1 MKTTI
6 TTALSLLFSLLL
18 FQGVFAQD
26 DITID
31 YYLPDNISY
40 DESVPTPEEIIG
52 HQIGQWHITH
62 DKLVYYM
69 RALADASDRV
79 TYHEYAKT
87 YEDRPLVMLTITSPD
102 NHASIDRIKENHHL
116 LKDPSQS
123 QDLDLSTMPVIVNMG
138 YSVHGNEPSGSNASP
153 LVAYYLAAAQGDE
166 IDEILE
172 NAVILIDPSLNPDG
186 LQRFSTWANMHKS
199 IKASVT
205 DPADREHNEVWP
217 GGRTNH
223 YWFDLNR
230 DWMPVQHP
238 SSRGRITMYREW
250 HPNVLTDHHEMGT
263 NNTYFFQ
270 PGVPERTHPITPQ
283 RNQDLTMAIAEY
295 HADALDERQVLYYS
309 REGFDDYYYGKGSTY
324 PDVFGTIGI
333 LFEQA
338 SSRGHEQESDHGV
351 LKFPYTILNQ
361 VTTSFSTLRAS
372 LELREDLLDHMRT
385 FYREAEEE
393 ASNSSIKAYVVGD
406 SHDKAR
412 TWHLADLFSF
422 HDIEMYDLAEDAEF
436 NGREFKRGEA
446 IVIPAEQTQHKFIK
460 AMFER
465 RTEFT
470 DSLFYDVS
478 TWTLPYA
485 FDLPFA
491 ELSQRQFSNS
501 LMGEQIETPEFPQGQ
516 VVGGRS
522 QYAYLF
528 EWDEYYTPR
537 TLYRLQDAGVR
548 AKVTSKPFQAV
559 TTGGVRDFDYGT
571 ILVSLGTQDL
581 TDMEIYR
588 LMQQAASEDGVTIY
602 SIQSG
607 LNPSGIDLG
616 SPSFETLQKPRTAI
630 VGGSGTRS
638 YDVGEIRH
646 LFDQRFHMPIS
657 IVEKDELGSTDLG
670 RYNTL
675 IMVNGYYNDL
685 SSGVTDELKR
695 WVRQG
700 GTLIL
705 NKSAINWAKGEG
717 LANVEFVERSED
729 EDEVTQR
736 RYADLSNNRGAQV
749 IGGSIFHATLDLTH
763 PIAYGYNREDMTVFR
778 NSTTFMELASN
789 PYATPLRYTSEPLAS
804 GYISEE
810 NHELMDGTASIIV
823 GSHGS
828 GRVIS
833 FADNP
838 AFRAFWFG
846 TNKLL
851 MNAVFF
857 GDTISGAASN

>member
-6 TTALSLLFSLLL
+6 SAAISLIFSL
-18 FQGVFAQD
+18 VMMTSAFAQD
-26 DITID
+26 DITLD
-31 YYLPDNISY
+31 YYLPDDVTY
-40 DESVPTPEEIIG
+40 DSSIPTPEEVIG

-69 RALADASDRV
+69 RALAEASDRV
-79 TYHEYAKT
+79 TYMEYATT

-102 NHASIDRIKENHHL
+102 NHESIDRIKENHLL
-116 LKDPSQS
+116 LKDTSQS
-123 QDLDLSTMPVIVNMG
+123 ENLDLSTMPVIVNMG
-138 YSVHGNEPSGSNASP
+138 YSVHGNEPSGSNAAP

-166 IDEILE
+166 IETMLD
-172 NAVILIDPSLNPDG
+172 NAVILMDPSLNPDG
-186 LQRFSTWANMHKS
+186 LHRFSTWANMHKS

-205 DPADREHNEVWP
+205 DPEDREHNEVWP

-238 SSRGRITMYREW
+238 SSRGRISMYHEW
-250 HPNVLTDHHEMGT
+250 LPNVLTDHHEMGT
-263 NNTYFFQ
+263 NSTYFFQ
-270 PGVPERTHPITPQ
+270 PGVPSRTNPNTPQ
-283 RNQDLTMAIAEY
+283 RNQDLTMAIAEF
-295 HADALDERQVLYYS
+295 HADALDERQELYYS
-309 REGFDDYYYGKGSTY
+309 RESFDDYYYGKGSTY

-338 SSRGHEQESDHGV
+338 SSRGHAQESVHGV
-351 LKFPYTILNQ
+351 LTFPETILNQ
-361 VTTSFSTLRAS
+361 VTTSFSTLEAS
-372 LELREDLLDHMRT
+372 TELRVDLLDHMRT

-393 ASNSSIKAYVVGD
+393 ASNSSIKAYVFGD
-406 SHDKAR
+406 SNDHAK
-412 TWHLADLFSF
+412 TYHLADLFSF
-422 HDIEMYDLAEDAEF
+422 HDVEIYELAEDAEF
-436 NGREFKRGEA
+436 NGQEFKSGEA
-446 IVIPAEQTQHKFIK
+446 YVIPAEQTQHKFIK

-485 FDLPFA
+485 FNLPFA
-491 ELSQRQFSNS
+491 ELSQREFSDS
-501 LMGEQIETPEFPQGQ
+501 MLGSSVEDPAMPEGQ
-516 VVGGRS
+516 VIGGRS

-537 TLYRLQDAGVR
+537 TLYRLQEAGLR
-548 AKVTSKPFQAV
+548 TKVASKPFRAV
-559 TTGGVRDFDYGT
+559 TTGGVREFDYGT
-571 ILVSLGTQDL
+571 ILVSLGIQDMNEL
-581 TDMEIYR
+581 EIYR
-588 LMQQAASEDGVTIY
+588 LMQQAASEDGVTVY
-602 SIQSG
+602 SVRSG

-616 SPSFETLQKPRTAI
+616 SPSFEDLEMPSTAI
-630 VGGSGTRS
+630 IGGEGTSS
-638 YDVGEIRH
+638 YDVGEVRH
-646 LFDQRFHMPIS
+646 LFDQRYHMPIT
-657 IVEKDELGSTDLG
+657 ILEKDELGGADLS
-670 RYNTL
+670 RYNTI
-675 IMVNGYYNDL
+675 IMVDGYYSDISN
-685 SSGVTDELKR
+685 GVAEEVKR
-695 WVRQG
+695 WVRNG

-705 NKSAINWAKGEG
+705 QQDAIGWGISEG
-717 LANVEFVERSED
+717 LAEIEFVDSPD
-729 EDEVTQR
+729 DSVSQR
-736 RYADLSNNRGAQV
+736 RYADLSNTRGAQF

-763 PIAYGYNREDMTVFR
+763 PLGYGYNSDEITVFR
-778 NSTTFMELASN
+778 NTTDFMELAEN

-810 NHELMDGTASIIV
+810 NSELIGNTASIIV
-823 GSHGS
+823 GGY
-828 GRVIS
+828 GRGKVIS

-838 AFRAFWFG
+838 SFRAFWFG

>member
-1 MKTTI
+1 MKITI
-6 TTALSLLFSLLL
+6 YTAFTLLISFVLITSAS
-18 FQGVFAQD
+18 AQD
-26 DITID
+26 DISID
-31 YYLPDNISY
+31 YYLPDDISY
-40 DESVPTPEEIIG
+40 DESIPTPEEVIG

-69 RALADASDRV
+69 RVLAETSDRV
-79 TYHEYAKT
+79 TYMEYATT

-102 NHASIDRIKENHHL
+102 NHESIDRIKENHHL
-116 LKDPSQS
+116 LKNPSQS
-123 QDLDLSTMPVIVNMG
+123 ENLDLSTMPVIINMG
-138 YSVHGNEPSGSNASP
+138 YSVHGNEASGSNAAP
-153 LVAYYLAAAQGDE
+153 LVAYYLAAAQGEE
-166 IDEILE
+166 IENKLE
-172 NAVILIDPSLNPDG
+172 NAIILMDPSLNPDG
-186 LQRFSTWANMHKS
+186 MQRFSTWANMHKS

-205 DPADREHNEVWP
+205 DPEDREHNEVWP

-238 SSRGRITMYREW
+238 SSRGRVSMYQEW
-250 HPNVLTDHHEMGT
+250 LPNVLTDHHEMGT
-263 NNTYFFQ
+263 NSTYFFQ
-270 PGVPERTHPITPQ
+270 PGVPSRTNPNTPQ

-295 HADALDERQVLYYS
+295 HAEALDERQELYYS

-338 SSRGHEQESDHGV
+338 SSRGHAQESIHGV
-351 LKFPYTILNQ
+351 LTFSETILNQ
-361 VTTSFSTLRAS
+361 VTTSFSTLEAS
-372 LELREDLLDHMRT
+372 VELQEDLLNHMRT

-393 ASNSSIKAYVVGD
+393 AANSSIKAYVVGD
-406 SHDKAR
+406 YHDKAR

-422 HDIEMYDLAEDAEF
+422 HDIDMYTLAEDAEF
-436 NGREFKRGEA
+436 NGQEFKSGEA

-485 FDLPFA
+485 FNLPFA
-491 ELSQRQFSNS
+491 ELGQREFSS
-501 LMGEQIETPEFPQGQ
+501 SMMGDPIEKPSMPEGQII
-516 VVGGRS
+516 GGRS

-537 TLYRLQDAGVR
+537 ALYRLQEAGLR
-548 AKVTSKPFQAV
+548 TKVASKPFRAV
-559 TTGGVRDFDYGT
+559 TAGGVRDFDYGT
-571 ILVSLGTQDL
+571 ILVSLGNQEINEL
-581 TDMEIYR
+581 EIYR
-588 LMQQAASEDGVTIY
+588 LMQQAASEDAVTIY
-602 SIQSG
+602 SVRSG

-616 SPSFETLQKPRTAI
+616 SRSFENLDMPSTAI
-630 VGGSGTRS
+630 IGGEGTSS

-646 LFDQRFHMPIS
+646 LFDQRYHMPIT
-657 IVEKDELGSTDLG
+657 ILEKDELSGADLS

-675 IMVNGYYNDL
+675 IMVDGYYSDL
-685 SSGVTDELKR
+685 SDGVTEELKR
-695 WVRQG
+695 WVRRG
-700 GTLIL
+700 GTMIL
-705 NKSAINWAKGEG
+705 NQDAISWAQGKG
-717 LANVEFVERSED
+717 LADISYVESPED
-729 EDEVTQR
+729 SVKQR
-736 RYADLSNNRGAQV
+736 RYADLSNTRGAQF

-763 PIAYGYNREDMTVFR
+763 PIAYGYNREDITVFR
-778 NSTTFMELASN
+778 NTTDFMEIAEN
-789 PYATPLRYTSEPLAS
+789 AYATPLRYTNEPLAS

-810 NHELMDGTASIIV
+810 NHELIDGTASIIV
-823 GSHGS
+823 GSYGR

-851 MNAVFF
+851 MNGVFF
-857 GDTISGAASN
+857 GNTISGAASN